1 MPTEMG
7 KVLQVERFVLEKNP
21 PNSDAF
27 AEAYLIYS
35 SWEWGLQRHLW
46 SQPNL
51 RCALL
56 SLALFSNLF
65 IFN

>member
-1 MPTEMG
+1 MPTAMG
-7 KVLQVERFVLEKNP
+7 KVLHVERFVLEKNP
-21 PNSDAF
+21 QNSDAF
-27 AEAYLIYS
+27 AEASLIFS

-46 SQPNL
+46 SQPNQ